1 MDEMAPAKKK
11 ATDRRETHL
20 GIRLTEKE
28 RARLAKVAKRFA
40 TMPESAVARIAL
52 MKGLE
57 VIEREGITLPPT

>member
-1 MDEMAPAKKK
+1 MDTTMAAKKK
-11 ATDRRETHL
+11 AIDRRALTL

-57 VIEREGITLPPT
+57 VLERDGITLE